1 MVIMRNTATTV
12 RWQDG
17 KFSVGGQKDF
27 VKGKAPGLPRSPV
40 LNGVKDMGKMK
51 LDDARAVVV
60 NGAGAEDVHTGP
72 DDQEAVISSSE
83 RESSSEAEGSSGSE
97 AEEDEDEDEE
107 GDRNGHDRHV
117 AVPEDKDHDMADE
130 SAEEAAEPSF
140 GDLIHTQAP
149 QLIEVEA
156 VFAEEDVPNTKE
168 ALTFSKPRPLAAP
181 DSMSLGSVIS
191 QALRTNDTSLLESCL
206 HTRDLSTIRLTI
218 ERLDSKLAAALLSKL
233 AERLHRRPG
242 RAGSLMVW
250 VQWTLVSHGGYLV
263 SQPNTMKQLGSLN
276 KVISERV
283 NALQPLLALKGKLDM
298 LAAQSQ
304 LRRSMQSAAAAAAAR
319 EEDDE
324 EGVLYVEGQE
334 EDDSSDEADQI
345 TATHNPPTNSHQHTP
360 ADPATLADSP
370 SSSSGSD
377 SDMPTTTANG
387 AIYPLSD
394 AESST
399 SSLIDDEAS
408 ETDASSEEDEDIND
422 EEVDHNSDD
431 DDEEPDPGPGPGNE
445 DSEDTAQM
453 PPRKKHAGMR
463 RSSGLF
469 GRRR

>member
-1 MVIMRNTATTV
+1 MRNTATTV

-17 KFSVGGQKDF
+17 KFSAGGQKDF
-27 VKGKAPGLPRSPV
+27 AKGKALGLSKGPV
-40 LNGVKDMGKMK
+40 LNGVKDMGKME

-60 NGAGAEDVHTGP
+60 NGAGAEDLHMGP
-72 DDQEAVISSSE
+72 DDREIVISSSE
-83 RESSSEAEGSSGSE
+83 CETSSGVDGPSGSE
-97 AEEDEDEDEE
+97 AGEDEDEE
-107 GDRNGHDRHV
+107 GDRSGHDRQV
-117 AVPEDKDHDMADE
+117 AILEDKDHAMADE
-130 SAEEAAEPSF
+130 SAEEATEPSF

-156 VFAEEDVPNTKE
+156 AFAEEGAPNTKE
-168 ALTFSKPRPLAAP
+168 ALTLSKPRSLAVP
-181 DSMSLGSVIS
+181 DSMSLGAVIS
-191 QALRTNDTSLLESCL
+191 QALRTNDTTLLESCL
-206 HTRDLSTIRLTI
+206 HTRDLSIIRLTI
-218 ERLDSKLAAALLSKL
+218 ERLDSKLAATLLSKL

-304 LRRSMQSAAAAAAAR
+304 IRRSMQSAAAAAAAR

-324 EGVLYVEGQE
+324 EGVAYIEGQE
-334 EDDSSDEADQI
+334 EDDSSDEAGQT
-345 TATHNPPTNSHQHTP
+345 TAANNPLTNPHQHTRTNT
-360 ADPATLADSP
+360 ATLANSP
-370 SSSSGSD
+370 SSASDDSD

-387 AIYPLSD
+387 TTYPLSD
-394 AESST
+394 ADSST

-408 ETDASSEEDEDIND
+408 ETDASSEEEDIND

-431 DDEEPDPGPGPGNE
+431 DDEEEPEPGIGAGNE
-445 DSEDTAQM
+445 DSEDAAQM
-453 PPRKKHAGMR
+453 PPKKRHAGMR
-463 RSSGLF
+463 RSTGLV
-469 GRRR
+469 GRTR